1 LDGVSWRELVEERG
15 GRELGRR
22 ESCISSSACLFSSF
36 SPVGCIFA
44 DIDRI
49 GYDRHCICDGQFSLC
64 SGLGLD
70 LIALCERRDGVPGS
84 SDV

>member
-1 LDGVSWRELVEERG
+1 MEGIGRGTGRKGTGSEGELHIIVSMSL
-15 GRELGRR
+15 
-22 ESCISSSACLFSSF
+22 LFF
-36 SPVGCIFA
+36 LSPAGCIFA